1 MLAQRVTF
9 SWRVYIGAGE
19 KTIYLYKV
27 DAETHWDPLQLA
39 AVSRQTKK
47 RIAHS
52 HPVPARHESLC
63 AAVQHRGCFKK
74 TLRATPENGAGER
87 RASHLRTQCEHL

>member
-27 DAETHWDPLQLA
+27 DADTHWDPLVDVAYDPPSIQSLPSALESAVIVVDSDSGAYSLSLLQCIHCVSQTQL
-39 AVSRQTKK
+39 
-47 RIAHS
+47 
-52 HPVPARHESLC
+52 
-63 AAVQHRGCFKK
+63 
-74 TLRATPENGAGER
+74 
-87 RASHLRTQCEHL
+87 